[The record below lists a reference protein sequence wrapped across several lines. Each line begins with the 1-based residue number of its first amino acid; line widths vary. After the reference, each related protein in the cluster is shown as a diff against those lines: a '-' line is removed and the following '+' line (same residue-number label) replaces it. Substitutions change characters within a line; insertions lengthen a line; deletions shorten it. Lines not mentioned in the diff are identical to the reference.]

1 MAKKLNFD
9 QEVEEAVQ
17 VGRTGPG
24 SRFARARETLKERP
38 TGYVEAPLTDEEQS
52 KAPAPLVDS
61 TAKLTTSKKPVDNKA
76 PNSLVLAVGQA
87 ASRLGVPT
95 YQEVP
100 IDLVLD
106 NPYNARYFYKP
117 EKVADLARSM
127 AADGQLIPGLAVKR
141 GNEFILIA
149 GHYRKKG
156 AKQAALPTLKLM
168 VYENITDQDLYLLS
182 YKENAEHNEQT
193 VLDNA
198 FAWRRVLDDKLYQS
212 EVELAEAIGM
222 SKSNVNKTL
231 SIMKLDALVLDVIAQ
246 NPELYAL
253 SVLYEVY
260 LLQQAG
266 GAVMAAD
273 MANRVVEQGIG
284 RKEISMMRE
293 RVEATGTPV
302 GRRRRNETSRLYR
315 LFNGEVRDW
324 DSGRVVIDVKIENE
338 EEKQAFLEEMRS
350 RFKSNEEAPNG

>member
-1 MAKKLNFD
+1 MAKKLDFD

-38 TGYVEAPLTDEEQS
+38 TGYVGAQATTSEKTTERE
-52 KAPAPLVDS
+52 PLVGVP
-61 TAKLTTSKKPVDNKA
+61 AETSLGVQHIGSMA
-76 PNSLVLAVGQA
+76 PNSLILAIGQA

-100 IDLVLD
+100 IDSVLD

-141 GNEFILIA
+141 GDQYILIA

-156 AKQAALPTLKLM
+156 AKQAAMPTLKLM

-198 FAWRRVLDDKLYQS
+198 FAWRRVLDERLYQS

-293 RVEATGTPV
+293 RVVATGTPV

-350 RFKSNEEAPNG
+350 RFKSNEDASNG